1 MRADT
6 CTCAISYPDVFC
18 WWDVKKYEPG
28 REAGLSLLIVVEVIS
43 GSVGRACCSD
53 RRADRPDRAF
63 GPAVADRASAR
74 PAAGHLAAGHRLD
87 SVGRSSGLGCP
98 DSGWDC
104 S

>member
-1 MRADT
+1 MTLATAR
-6 CTCAISYPDVFC
+6 SYPDVFC

-28 REAGLSLLIVVEVIS
+28 REAGLSLIIVGEVTS

-63 GPAVADRASAR
+63 GPAVADRASAG
-74 PAAGHLAAGHRLD
+74 PAAGPRLD

-98 DSGWDC
+98 DSG
-104 S
+104 